1 MDPSKLPPLRA
12 GLGTGGVAAES
23 AEVQATKCRLVAT
36 VAVMT
41 QKAGMMALQLAT
53 HESREQVCADD
64 INRALKH
71 QARYFLQT
79 VDSPEVVEDIL
90 AMERAIFGSDNDD
103 DDGSGSESLDSSGLG
118 SGSESSQGSGS
129 DEGQAMFAPDDA
141 AGEAMRE
148 TKNVVD
154 GACVCPDCVRVRG
167 AVASWD
173 SWAPEDEAEK
183 YLRNSVNMAIAAAGN
198 RVPAADD
205 M

>member
-103 DDGSGSESLDSSGLG
+103 DDGSGSES
-118 SGSESSQGSGS
+118 SQGSGS

>member
-90 AMERAIFGSDNDD
+90 AMERAIFGSD

-118 SGSESSQGSGS
+118 SGSESLSQGSGS
-129 DEGQAMFAPDDA
+129 DEAPPAMFAPDDA

-154 GACVCPDCVRVRG
+154 GACVCPDCVCVRG